1 MNQDNLT
8 NTEYK
13 CLICNKHYKNH
24 SGLWKHNQKH
34 HKIINNQ
41 IPIHNEQQLVN
52 TSSVIKISPVM
63 LCQPTKQTAEQV
75 KNCLICKKCK
85 IVFNSNSTRWRHE
98 KLCQADTT
106 NDKIVKLESEIDKLK
121 TQLTKISDNPKV
133 INNYTQNNNNVVIA
147 KPPGLETI
155 DHLTIEQK
163 RFIMNKG
170 LSSLMYLIETTNFD
184 KSTPENHSYCV
195 TAINDKH
202 ASMVD
207 TKTNSIIKTDKMELY
222 DKVLAGNLNK
232 LEKLSGDGEFNQK
245 EKLAYIG
252 TVDRLKNTLFL
263 SKKGIK
269 KYYSEINLLS
279 YNNKELVQETWNG
292 LKKLDELVITNKIP
306 TTNNQNKLIESQLIE
321 PESDIESDEEI
332 NTEKLNKLRKQF
344 GVNKLIPDSYNSDSE
359 LSSDEESDS
368 ETCGYPEIN
377 VNGKQYILDG
387 NQVFAKNQAGT
398 KGDFYGTYVNG
409 KIKKVKQTKEL
420 DI

>member
-1 MNQDNLT
+1 
-8 NTEYK
+8 
-13 CLICNKHYKNH
+13 
-24 SGLWKHNQKH
+24 
-34 HKIINNQ
+34 
-41 IPIHNEQQLVN
+41 
-52 TSSVIKISPVM
+52 
-63 LCQPTKQTAEQV
+63 
-75 KNCLICKKCK
+75 
-85 IVFNSNSTRWRHE
+85 
-98 KLCQADTT
+98 
-106 NDKIVKLESEIDKLK
+106 
-121 TQLTKISDNPKV
+121 
-133 INNYTQNNNNVVIA
+133 
-147 KPPGLETI
+147 
-155 DHLTIEQK
+155 
-163 RFIMNKG
+163 MNKG

-306 TTNNQNKLIESQLIE
+306 STTNNQNKLIEPNPIE
-321 PESDIESDEEI
+321 PESDIESDDEI

-344 GVNKLIPDSYNSDSE
+344 GINKLIPDSYNSDSD

-368 ETCGYPEIN
+368 ETCGFPEIN
-377 VNGKQYILDG
+377 INGKQYILDG
-387 NQVFAKNQAGT
+387 IQVFSKNQAGT
-398 KGDFYGTYVNG
+398 KGDFYGTYSNG
-409 KIKKVKQTKEL
+409 KIKKNKQIE
-420 DI
+420 IEV